1 MGVTILSLHA
11 VGCRLTGP
19 EPKAKKTL
27 TGCLSKPSA
36 LGACPYSISGCGLR
50 LLHYVPHQ
58 WCALFYR
65 LLHSSTQHIEK
76 VEGGERDTQL
86 VHVNEA
92 TAV

>member
-1 MGVTILSLHA
+1 MTLAERGGGNIL
-11 VGCRLTGP
+11 GTNP
-19 EPKAKKTL
+19 
-27 TGCLSKPSA
+27 
-36 LGACPYSISGCGLR
+36 
-50 LLHYVPHQ
+50 VPHQ

-65 LLHSSTQHIEK
+65 LLHSSKRHIEK

>member
-1 MGVTILSLHA
+1 MFQNV
-11 VGCRLTGP
+11 RF
-19 EPKAKKTL
+19 AKRQVYKT
-27 TGCLSKPSA
+27 
-36 LGACPYSISGCGLR
+36 SGFKTSGFNTF
-50 LLHYVPHQ
+50 VPHQ

-65 LLHSSTQHIEK
+65 LLHSSTRHIEK

>member
-1 MGVTILSLHA
+1 MEV
-11 VGCRLTGP
+11 
-19 EPKAKKTL
+19 
-27 TGCLSKPSA
+27 PSA
-36 LGACPYSISGCGLR
+36 HFVECKAMQMNS
-50 LLHYVPHQ
+50 VPHQ

-65 LLHSSTQHIEK
+65 LLHSSTRHIEK